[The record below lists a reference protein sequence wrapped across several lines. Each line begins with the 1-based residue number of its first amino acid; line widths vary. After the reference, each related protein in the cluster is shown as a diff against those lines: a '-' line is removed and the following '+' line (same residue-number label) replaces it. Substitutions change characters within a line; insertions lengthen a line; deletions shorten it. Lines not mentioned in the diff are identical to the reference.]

1 MSSIDK
7 RNNKIRVF
15 GRNKGAKHFQRA
27 DAFVVESPV
36 LRQTMCRIIP
46 CSIDLQVFIKVTS

>member
-36 LRQTMCRIIP
+36 LKQTLCRIIP
-46 CSIDLQVFIKVTS
+46 CSIDLQVFIKATS

>member
-36 LRQTMCRIIP
+36 LKQTSCRIIP
-46 CSIDLQVFIKVTS
+46 CSIDLKVFIKATS

>member
-27 DAFVVESPV
+27 DAFVVESLV
-36 LRQTMCRIIP
+36 LKQTLCRIIP
-46 CSIDLQVFIKVTS
+46 CSIDLQVFIKATS

>member
-7 RNNKIRVF
+7 RNTKTMVF

-27 DAFVVESPV
+27 DAFDVESPV
-36 LRQTMCRIIP
+36 LKQTLCRIIP
-46 CSIDLQVFIKVTS
+46 CSIDLQVFIKATS

>member
-36 LRQTMCRIIP
+36 LRQTLCRIIP

>member
-7 RNNKIRVF
+7 GNNKIRVF

-27 DAFVVESPV
+27 DAFDVESPV
-36 LRQTMCRIIP
+36 LEQTLCRIIP
-46 CSIDLQVFIKVTS
+46 CSIELQVFIKATS

>member
-7 RNNKIRVF
+7 GNNKIRVF

-36 LRQTMCRIIP
+36 LKQTLCRIIP
-46 CSIDLQVFIKVTS
+46 CSIDLQVFIKATS